1 MKLNNCNQSVISGKT
16 PTVVGIGEALWDV
29 LPDGKKVGGAPA
41 NFAYHVSQFRI
52 DSCAV
57 SALGKDRLGEELAE
71 RFEER
76 GLNTIMPAV
85 DYPTGTVIV
94 EVDQLGIHSYNIK
107 QNVAW
112 DNIPFTPELEQLARH
127 TFAVS
132 FGSLAQR
139 NIVSRETINA
149 FLDAMP
155 QEGTLKIFDINLRQ
169 GFYTPEIICNSIKK
183 CNILKINHPSRV
195 TAGENLTIRKK
206 T

>member
-41 NFAYHVSQFRI
+41 NFAYHVSQFGI

-94 EVDQLGIHSYNIK
+94 EVDQLGIPSY
-107 QNVAW
+107 
-112 DNIPFTPELEQLARH
+112 
-127 TFAVS
+127 
-132 FGSLAQR
+132 
-139 NIVSRETINA
+139 
-149 FLDAMP
+149 
-155 QEGTLKIFDINLRQ
+155 
-169 GFYTPEIICNSIKK
+169 SIKHYRMAVDMEHSPDMRA
-183 CNILKINHPSRV
+183 LYALLRPMGMQGHR
-195 TAGENLTIRKK
+195 
-206 T
+206 